1 MEDSHTTILNLDG
14 SETEKNAF
22 FAVYDGHGGSNVAKF
37 AGENLWKRLASETE
51 YQEGHYDSALKKAF
65 LGTDED
71 LRKHESFQN
80 EPSGCTAVAALL
92 TSSTIYVANAGDSR
106 SIISVKGNA
115 KPLSFDHKP
124 LNESESSRITAAG
137 GFIEYGRVNGNLAL
151 SRAIGDFEFK
161 KNYSLAAERQIITA
175 DPDVTSHDL
184 TEEDEFLVLACD
196 GIWDCLSSQQVIDI
210 VRRLVYEGMAI
221 TEICDKVIDICLAP
235 DSTSHNGIGCD
246 NMTFMVVALLNGR
259 TKEEWYAWVK
269 DRVEHQYGYE
279 TPEELP
285 QIYMTNPR
293 ANPGMHFRLGPGSLN
308 SIARALSGFEGI
320 RFAQDDS
327 DEESGEDEAH
337 ETPFLGSLRAP
348 PQRDPT
354 LSLRDQLEELEDED
368 MDAEY
373 NGGSLEEV
381 GGLVNK
387 NLRQGD
393 APLVL
398 GEKLTKPT
406 FSEEPSGK
414 AKGLMDTSETALQ
427 TK

>member
-1 MEDSHTTILNLDG
+1 
-14 SETEKNAF
+14 
-22 FAVYDGHGGSNVAKF
+22 
-37 AGENLWKRLASETE
+37 
-51 YQEGHYDSALKKAF
+51 
-65 LGTDED
+65 
-71 LRKHESFQN
+71 
-80 EPSGCTAVAALL
+80 
-92 TSSTIYVANAGDSR
+92 
-106 SIISVKGNA
+106 
-115 KPLSFDHKP
+115 
-124 LNESESSRITAAG
+124 
-137 GFIEYGRVNGNLAL
+137 
-151 SRAIGDFEFK
+151 
-161 KNYSLAAERQIITA
+161 
-175 DPDVTSHDL
+175 
-184 TEEDEFLVLACD
+184 
-196 GIWDCLSSQQVIDI
+196 
-210 VRRLVYEGMAI
+210 
-221 TEICDKVIDICLAP
+221 
-235 DSTSHNGIGCD
+235 
-246 NMTFMVVALLNGR
+246 MTFMVVALLNGR

-285 QIYMTNPR
+285 QIYMTNTR

-337 ETPFLGSLRAP
+337 EAPFLGSLRAP

-381 GGLVNK
+381 GVDLSGSNTKIDTSRNVGGLVNK
-387 NLRQGD
+387 NLRQGE
-393 APLVL
+393 ATLLL

-406 FSEEPSGK
+406 FSEEPSGQ
-414 AKGLMDTSETALQ
+414 AKGLSETALQ